1 MAKMLLLVFLL
12 NGTIAGG
19 FFCFTLLSLCSDFSR
34 SWSFSIV
41 ERGSSSVELKVLPMD
56 DCCSYWFDFVGDTH
70 FSDFS
75 G

>member
-1 MAKMLLLVFLL
+1 MVKMPLPVFLL

-34 SWSFSIV
+34 LWSFSIV
-41 ERGSSSVELKVLPMD
+41 ERGSGSMEVKVLPVG
-56 DCCSYWFDFVGDTH
+56 DCCSYWFDFVGGTH
-70 FSDFS
+70 FSGFF